1 MGEDRLAKLTPAQRA
16 CVELLPLANTDKGI
30 ARCLGLSP
38 KTVEAHISQAKKK
51 LGISDRYALA
61 DLARAAAQGKGK
73 SLEDPPPISSPVTDA
88 APVAPQD
95 HYPAD
100 RLRDVSIDPTSVF
113 AIAAN
118 WRSNIERREETHSA
132 VVALQVIALICAI
145 AAAITIFTVAALP
158 TVQTWSAL
166 ANAIKPHP

>member
-16 CVELLPLANTDKGI
+16 CVELLPVANTDKGI
-30 ARCLGLSP
+30 ARRLGLSP

-61 DLARAAAQGKGK
+61 DLARTAAQGKGK
-73 SLEDPPPISSPVTDA
+73 SLEGLPPISSVVTDRA
-88 APVAPQD
+88 LDPSQD

-113 AIAAN
+113 AIGAN
-118 WRSNIERREETHSA
+118 WRSNLELREKAYGA
-132 VVALQVIALICAI
+132 VAALQVIALICAI
-145 AAAITIFTVAALP
+145 AAALTIFAVAALP

-166 ANAIKPHP
+166 ANAIEPHP